1 MKLYAEVGSSRARQV
16 VGDAAVVL
24 WVAGW
29 IAVAL
34 VVADRAARL
43 AGPGEAARRAGVDF
57 ARSFEAAGRGLS
69 EIPVA
74 GESLAAP
81 LDAAAAASA
90 ALARAGS
97 AQAEA
102 ARALALWIGWGFAV
116 LPVSLMLLGYL
127 PGRLRWVR
135 EATAAERIR
144 LTSADLELLARRAVA
159 TQPLSKLLRAAP
171 DPMAA
176 LANGDY
182 EPLAALELRALGLRP
197 VGERARNGHRA

>member
-1 MKLYAEVGSSRARQV
+1 MKLYAEVGSTRARQM

-29 IAVAL
+29 IAVGL
-34 VVADRAARL
+34 IVADRAARF

-57 ARSFEAAGRGLS
+57 ARSFEAAGRGLL

-74 GESLAAP
+74 GEALAAP

-90 ALARAGS
+90 SLARAGS
-97 AQAEA
+97 ARAEA
-102 ARALALWIGWGFAV
+102 ARALALWLGWGFAV
-116 LPVSLMLLGYL
+116 PPIALLLLVYV
-127 PGRLRWVR
+127 PGRLRWAR

-144 LTSADLELLARRAVA
+144 LTSADLELFARRAVA

-176 LANGDY
+176 LAKGDY
-182 EPLAALELRALGLRP
+182 EPLAALELRGLGLRP
-197 VGERARNGHRA
+197 VEPGQQRRHRA